1 MLTSRGWECGQSGWD
16 PTTVLGVRQLKMRLK
31 HSSQRAEKCL
41 NRPSRDTPSFNNR
54 KTLSYF
60 FLFTTNLQQIFQ
72 ISKIFKISKIW
83 NVENLSKKKEKFWE
97 HYHTYITNIPHFYSL
112 VLEFRFFI
120 LGRSSRTS
128 NKHHKRIAR
137 INITPCERNG
147 RKKEKKKKQKRL
159 ENDYRHFFSAV
170 SSGMSRILIPKGEH
184 TVKVALGT
192 PLSDLI
198 KYLESI
204 RDFLLPR
211 PPFNRARITF
221 WLPCCG
227 FRPRKNYGK
236 EGETIALYKLIGGNT
251 SSGDYYTHT
260 HMARCLYIA
269 WTIEATVS

>member
-1 MLTSRGWECGQSGWD
+1 MGE
-16 PTTVLGVRQLKMRLK
+16 V
-31 HSSQRAEKCL
+31 
-41 NRPSRDTPSFNNR
+41 
-54 KTLSYF
+54 
-60 FLFTTNLQQIFQ
+60 
-72 ISKIFKISKIW
+72 
-83 NVENLSKKKEKFWE
+83 KKK
-97 HYHTYITNIPHFYSL
+97 
-112 VLEFRFFI
+112 
-120 LGRSSRTS
+120 
-128 NKHHKRIAR
+128 KR
-137 INITPCERNG
+137 
-147 RKKEKKKKQKRL
+147 KKKQKRL

-260 HMARCLYIA
+260 HTRPGACVSREHYRGYSFIGHVWLNVVSFKLRFLPFPLSRGL
-269 WTIEATVS
+269 WTKTKCG

>member
-1 MLTSRGWECGQSGWD
+1 MPGSRVSILHPW
-16 PTTVLGVRQLKMRLK
+16 P
-31 HSSQRAEKCL
+31 
-41 NRPSRDTPSFNNR
+41 
-54 KTLSYF
+54 
-60 FLFTTNLQQIFQ
+60 IF
-72 ISKIFKISKIW
+72 
-83 NVENLSKKKEKFWE
+83 
-97 HYHTYITNIPHFYSL
+97 
-112 VLEFRFFI
+112 RM
-120 LGRSSRTS
+120 S
-128 NKHHKRIAR
+128 NKHRKRIGR
-137 INITPCERNG
+137 INITPCNG
-147 RKKEKKKKQKRL
+147 REKREKKREKRL

-227 FRPRKNYGK
+227 FRPRKKYGK

-251 SSGDYYTHT
+251 SSGDYYTYTHVHT
-260 HMARCLYIA
+260 RPGAY
-269 WTIEATVS
+269 VSRELSRLQFHRTRVG